1 VGAGLGAG
9 AGAGLGTGFGFGG
22 AGRAGRAAGAGFAF
36 ATGRARGTTTG
47 AETSWATGAG
57 AAGGAI
63 GRLAGAGFGACGG
76 AVAAGTAWTIDLET
90 VGGVASLGGRTRPTS
105 TSVPGNPTAPASAA
119 IEAAAVTRRI
129 QFPLML
135 TTPSADD
142 SHVGHRQR
150 GPES

>member
-1 VGAGLGAG
+1 V
-9 AGAGLGTGFGFGG
+9 GFGFGG
-22 AGRAGRAAGAGFAF
+22 AGREGRDAGAGFA
-36 ATGRARGTTTG
+36 TGRLRGTTKG

-57 AAGGAI
+57 AAGRATECD
-63 GRLAGAGFGACGG
+63 AGAGFGACVG
-76 AVAAGTAWTIDLET
+76 AVAAGTAWTLDLET
-90 VGGVASLGGRTRPTS
+90 VGGVASLSGRTRPTS
-105 TSVPGNPTAPASAA
+105 TSVPGSPTAPANAS
-119 IEAAAVTRRI
+119 IDPAAVTRRI

>member
-1 VGAGLGAG
+1 VR
-9 AGAGLGTGFGFGG
+9 G
-22 AGRAGRAAGAGFAF
+22 AGRG
-36 ATGRARGTTTG
+36 
-47 AETSWATGAG
+47 
-57 AAGGAI
+57 
-63 GRLAGAGFGACGG
+63 AGAGFGAAVG
-76 AVAAGTAWTIDLET
+76 AVAPGTAWTIDLET

-105 TSVPGNPTAPASAA
+105 TSVPGSPTAPASAA